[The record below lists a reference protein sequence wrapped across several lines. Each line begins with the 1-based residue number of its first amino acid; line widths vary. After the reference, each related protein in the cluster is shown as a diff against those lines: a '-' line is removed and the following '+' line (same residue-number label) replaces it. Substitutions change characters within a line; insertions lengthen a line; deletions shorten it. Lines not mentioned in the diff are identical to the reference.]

1 MHRKTRLKIFFIGA
15 GLLLITILLI
25 SFFSSPKNNGEPA
38 PPDKP
43 AQKKAELSI
52 NNFHHTATQGGKTQ
66 WQLKARSAEFLS
78 NKNHV
83 RLTEVSV
90 VFFLDS
96 SASEASLTADKGLLD
111 LKTNN
116 MRVSG
121 HVTVENRRYLLTTE
135 ILKYNHDSHI
145 ISTQSGVNIAGP
157 AIELTA
163 DTLTVDLAAGKFECQ
178 GHVKGSINAAENF

>member
-1 MHRKTRLKIFFIGA
+1 LHRKSKFKIFFISA
-15 GLLLITILLI
+15 GLLLIIILLI
-25 SFFSSPKNNGEPA
+25 PFFSPPKNNGEPA

-43 AQKKAELSI
+43 PQKKAELSI

-66 WQLKARSAEFLS
+66 WRLTARSAEFLS

-83 RLTEVSV
+83 RLTAVSV
-90 VFFLDS
+90 VFFLHS

-116 MRVSG
+116 IRVSG

-135 ILKYNHDSHI
+135 SLKYDHDSHI
-145 ISTQSGVNIAGP
+145 ISTQSGVNIVGP

-163 DTLTVDLAAGKFECQ
+163 DTLKVDLAAGKFECQ
-178 GHVKGSINAAENF
+178 GHVKGSINAAESF